1 LLVIWFNPW
10 IGISALVGKKKGS
23 IDISNNP
30 PPMPTTAVMMEVP
43 KLIKPKM
50 NVSMTSSS

>member
-1 LLVIWFNPW
+1 MMSW